1 MNGGVTMKAL
11 NVAIVGAAGA
21 VGEELI
27 KLLQERRFPVGE
39 LRLVASPRSA
49 GRRVRVGSDEIEVQ
63 AAHADAFRGVDVAFF
78 SAGGSVS
85 KALAP
90 EAVKAGAVVIDN
102 TSAFRMAPDVPL
114 VVPEVNAQEALKHQ
128 GIIANPNCSTI
139 IMLVALNPLHQAARL
154 RRVVVSTYQAVS
166 GAGMKAME
174 ELLQQVRDFAS
185 GKELEARVLP
195 VAAQERHYQI
205 LFNVIPQVDV
215 FDEAGYTRE
224 EWKMVRETHKILG
237 DSTIGITATT
247 VRVPVLRSHAESIY
261 IETERPLTVEEA
273 REVLAAAPGVAVI
286 DDPAQARY
294 PMPLDA
300 AGRDEVFVGRIR
312 RDLAVENG
320 LNLWAVGDQIR
331 KGAALN
337 AIQIAE
343 YLLAEGALG

>member
-1 MNGGVTMKAL
+1 MDGGVTMKAL
-11 NVAIVGAAGA
+11 NVAIVGATGA

-27 KLLQERRFPVGE
+27 KILQERRFPMAE
-39 LRLVASPRSA
+39 LRLLASARST

-63 AAHADAFRGVDVAFF
+63 AATPDAFRGIDVAFF

-85 KALAP
+85 KELAP

-102 TSAFRMAPDVPL
+102 TSAFRMDPSVPL
-114 VVPEVNAQEALKHQ
+114 VVPEVNPQAALKHQ

-139 IMLVALNPLHQAARL
+139 IMLVALNPLHQAARV

-174 ELLQQVRDFAS
+174 ELLQQVRDYAAGRQS
-185 GKELEARVLP
+185 EARVLP
-195 VAAQERHYQI
+195 VAALDRHYPI

-224 EWKMVRETHKILG
+224 EWKMVRETHKIFG

-261 IETERPLTVEEA
+261 IETERRLTVEEA
-273 REVLAAAPGVAVI
+273 RSLLSEAPGVAVM
-286 DDPAQARY
+286 DDPAQQLY

-312 RDLAVENG
+312 PDLAVENG

-343 YLLAEGALG
+343 YLLSEGALG

>member
-1 MNGGVTMKAL
+1 MKAL
-11 NVAIVGAAGA
+11 NVAIVGATGA

-27 KLLQERRFPVGE
+27 KILQERRFPMAE
-39 LRLVASPRSA
+39 LRLLASARST

-63 AAHADAFRGVDVAFF
+63 AATPDAFRGIDVAFF

-85 KALAP
+85 KELAP

-102 TSAFRMAPDVPL
+102 TSAFRMDPSVPL
-114 VVPEVNAQEALKHQ
+114 VVPEVNPQAALKHQ

-139 IMLVALNPLHQAARL
+139 IMLVALNPLHQAARV

-174 ELLQQVRDFAS
+174 ELLQQVRDYAAGRQS
-185 GKELEARVLP
+185 EARVLP
-195 VAAQERHYQI
+195 VAALDRHYPI

-224 EWKMVRETHKILG
+224 EWKMVRETHKIFG

-261 IETERPLTVEEA
+261 IETERRLTVEEA
-273 REVLAAAPGVAVI
+273 RSLLSEAPGVAVM
-286 DDPAQARY
+286 DDPAQQLY

-312 RDLAVENG
+312 PDLAVENG

-343 YLLAEGALG
+343 YLLSEGALG